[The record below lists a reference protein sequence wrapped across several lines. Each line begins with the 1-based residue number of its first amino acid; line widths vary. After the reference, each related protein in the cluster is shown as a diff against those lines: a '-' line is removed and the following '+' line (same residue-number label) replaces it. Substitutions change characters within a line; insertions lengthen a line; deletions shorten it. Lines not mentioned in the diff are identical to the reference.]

1 MLIEWLLDGLAGFL
15 TDYFIKKNLGNNEAR
30 YRRYKA
36 NCAVCMA
43 DDSGATALSF
53 SASFKDLY
61 GTQCIGLYGKIR
73 SWKSVAIIQ
82 MLEKQMGPE
91 SFRNI
96 LQTIVSRAEDGTRTS
111 RSLSTK
117 EAQAIATLEALPQ
130 LSFSVVNALN
140 SFLTDSK
147 AFWRVRIEAAFA
159 LAKTAS
165 EQETDWAGL
174 FHLVKFY
181 KSRRFDAN
189 IGLPK
194 PNDSSFS

>member
-1 MLIEWLLDGLAGFL
+1 
-15 TDYFIKKNLGNNEAR
+15 
-30 YRRYKA
+30 
-36 NCAVCMA
+36 MA

-117 EAQAIATLEALPQ
+117 EVI
-130 LSFSVVNALN
+130 
-140 SFLTDSK
+140 
-147 AFWRVRIEAAFA
+147 R
-159 LAKTAS
+159 
-165 EQETDWAGL
+165 
-174 FHLVKFY
+174 FY
-181 KSRRFDAN
+181 HRNMFPSSACKMFFD
-189 IGLPK
+189 K
-194 PNDSSFS
+194 